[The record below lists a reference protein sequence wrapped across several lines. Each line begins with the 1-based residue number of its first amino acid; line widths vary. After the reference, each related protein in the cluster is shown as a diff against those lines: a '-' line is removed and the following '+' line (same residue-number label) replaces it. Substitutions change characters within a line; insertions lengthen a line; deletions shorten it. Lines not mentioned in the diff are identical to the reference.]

1 MWFNMFYSSHRFSI
15 NTQSQPS
22 EKRSKEKDAK
32 KKIPMQGVQTEL
44 QATEVQIE
52 TELPVTV
59 PSMMETSTEI
69 TEIGMKN

>member
-1 MWFNMFYSSHRFSI
+1 MWFNMFYSSHRISI